1 MKTEG
6 LFYAAPNRVEL
17 LEYDID
23 PPDLYEVQVELM
35 ASGLCAWDTAL
46 FQGHVGPGTTYPFL
60 HGHEGAGIVRRV
72 GARVTGF
79 AEGDR
84 VCARGNDSK
93 LLGHHANVPQ
103 QYVAHIPADVSD
115 YALWIAEPVACV
127 CNGLE
132 WCHLLP
138 GERVAVIGTGFMG
151 LMFVQALGRHSWCQ
165 ELIAV
170 DVDDRRLAM
179 ARQFGADWT
188 INPASPSGL
197 AALQELQDHKLDL
210 TIECAGNQAAFEMA
224 YRLLRRAG
232 RMNLFS
238 AQRGEPRQVDLAI
251 WHGLGIQVYATSPSI
266 ASDFASIFHRAVGL
280 MEKGT
285 FDLRPLITHRALPQ
299 NAQALFETAVAK
311 TDGYIKGVIAWR

>member
-6 LFYAAPNRVEL
+6 LFYAAPNRIDLCEF
-17 LEYDID
+17 DID
-23 PPDLYEVQVELM
+23 PPDHYEVQVELK

-46 FQGHVGPGTTYPFL
+46 FQGHFGPGTTYPFL

-72 GARVTGF
+72 GSRVSGF
-79 AEGDR
+79 SEGDR
-84 VCARGNDSK
+84 VCAMGNDAK

-103 QYVAHIPADVSD
+103 QYVAHIPDDVTD
-115 YALWIAEPVACV
+115 YSLWIAEPVACV

-151 LMFVQALGRHSWCQ
+151 LMFVQALGQHSWCQ
-165 ELIAV
+165 ELIAI
-170 DVDDRRLAM
+170 DVDDRRLEM
-179 ARQFGADWT
+179 ARQFGADRVV
-188 INPASPSGL
+188 NPSTDAGQTEI
-197 AALQELQDHKLDL
+197 QELMGNKLDL

-238 AQRGEPRQVDLAI
+238 AQRGEPRQVDLAS

-266 ASDFASIFHRAVGL
+266 AKDFISIFQRAVGL
-280 MEKGT
+280 MVKGT
-285 FDLRPLITHRALPQ
+285 FDLRPLITHRSTPQ
-299 NAQALFETAVAK
+299 NAQNLFETAVAK
-311 TDGYIKGVIAWR
+311 TDGYIKGVVVW